1 MALKRLVLPLPA
13 HLKKFLEYQFETRK
27 DSIHIEKS
35 SWLGSMIHLSSMYVP
50 YTQKHLEHKGE
61 KVTLQY
67 YMREKVYDV
76 PNEKVQTIVNQ
87 IDETFRMSLIHYVLG
102 LRKNLQTDYSPFIAD
117 YLKLI
122 GYEPD
127 EEKEWEKI
135 RKIYRDYEE
144 KTSKKNQ
151 KRFA

>member
-1 MALKRLVLPLPA
+1 MALKRLVLPLPV
-13 HLKKFLEYQFETRK
+13 HLKKFLEYQFEKRK
-27 DSIHIEKS
+27 DSIHVEKS

-50 YTQKHLEHKGE
+50 YTQKHVEIKGE

-67 YMREKVYDV
+67 YMREKVLDV
-76 PNEKVQTIVNQ
+76 PNDKINVIVNQ
-87 IDETFRMSLIHYVLG
+87 IDETFRLALINYVLG
-102 LRKNLQTDYSPFIAD
+102 LRSNLQSDYSPFISQF
-117 YLKLI
+117 LFMI

-127 EEKEWEKI
+127 EEKDWEKL
-135 RKIYRDYEE
+135 RKIYRDYED

>member
-1 MALKRLVLPLPA
+1 MALKKLVLPLPA
-13 HLKKFLEYQFETRK
+13 HLKKFLEYQFEVRK

-35 SWLGSMIHLSSMYVP
+35 SWLGSMIHLSSVYVP
-50 YTQKHLEHKGE
+50 YTQKHLEYKGE

-67 YMREKVYDV
+67 YMREKVFDV
-76 PNEKVQTIVNQ
+76 PNDKIPTIVNQ
-87 IDETFRMSLIHYVLG
+87 IDETFRLSLINYVVG
-102 LRKNLQTDYSPFIAD
+102 LRKTLQSDYSPFIAE
-117 YLKLI
+117 YLQMI

-144 KTSKKNQ
+144 KTAKKNQ